1 MYLVGIDVGG
11 TFTDLTAV
19 DMATGRAVVTKVPSR
34 PRNEAAAVLAGLEAL
49 GIASADVRRLVH
61 GTTVG
66 TNAVLE
72 RRGARVALLTTAGFR
87 DLIEIGRTKR
97 NIPALFIPTFVRPK
111 PVVERKDRFEVQERL
126 GPDGAVLVPLD
137 RASVERGVDA
147 ALAAPAEAIAV
158 CLLHAYLNPAHEHAV
173 ADAVKGRAPGVPVS
187 CSADVVAEYRE
198 FERFSTTVLNA
209 YLQPLME
216 GYLTSLE
223 ERLLATGYTHGVLT
237 VASSGGMMTTDTA
250 RRLPIKT
257 IFSGPA
263 GGVSQA
269 CFVGAAAGVRDF
281 ITYDMGGT
289 STDVCLVRELQ
300 PLTTADAMVGA
311 FPVKVSQIDMHTVGA
326 GGGSI
331 AWLEPDGGL
340 AVGPRSAGA
349 VPGPAA
355 YGLGGAE
362 PTVTDA
368 NVVLGRIGAARRLG
382 GSIAIDSERARA
394 VVAGLAARLPRPLG
408 VEALAEGI
416 VTIAVARM
424 TSAIREI
431 SIQRGHDPRDFTLI
445 AFGGAGPMHALAMA
459 DEIGIPRVLVPRHPG
474 NFSALGL
481 LAADIKHD
489 DVRTRVGLLGERLPA
504 LHAAFAEMETA
515 ARQQLEREGFAPERQ
530 RLLRSLDLRYRGQAF
545 ELNIALRG
553 AAEGEPSA
561 FESEVPALRGA
572 AEGEPSAFDSAVPP
586 VTEVETRFHRQHRE
600 TYGHANPAAA
610 VELVNARLTAYGLV
624 PKPAPER
631 RAPAGAAL
639 ETALVERRPVWFGGR
654 AHACPVWDRDRLP
667 GDATIVGPA
676 IVEEFG
682 ATTVV
687 PPGWRGTVD
696 DQGNL
701 RFERERT
708 TPHPALSPGGG
719 EREAGA

>member
-1 MYLVGIDVGG
+1 MYIVGIDVGG

-19 DMATGRAVVTKVPSR
+19 DAQSGRVVVTKVPSR
-34 PRNEAAAVLAGLEAL
+34 PRHEAAAVLAGLEAL
-49 GIASADVRRLVH
+49 GIASAEVRRLVH

-111 PVVERKDRFEVQERL
+111 PVVERKHRFEVTERL

-137 RASVERGVDA
+137 PASIEGALDG
-147 ALAAPAEAIAV
+147 ALAAGAEAVAV
-158 CLLHAYLNPAHEHAV
+158 CLLHAYLNPAHEHFV
-173 ADAVKGRAPGVPVS
+173 ADAAKGRAPGLPVS

-223 ERLLATGYTHGVLT
+223 ERLLATGYSHGVLT

-269 CFVGAAAGVRDF
+269 CFVGAAAGIRDF

-289 STDVCLVRELQ
+289 STDVCLVRDLQ
-300 PLTTADAMVGA
+300 PLMTADAMVGA

-331 AWLEPDGGL
+331 AWLDVDGSL
-340 AVGPRSAGA
+340 QVGPRSAGA
-349 VPGPAA
+349 SPGPAA
-355 YGLGGAE
+355 YGLGGTE
-362 PTVTDA
+362 PAVTDA
-368 NVVLGRIGAARRLG
+368 NVVLGRIGTRRRLG
-382 GSIAIDSERARA
+382 GSIAIDAERARQA
-394 VVAGLAARLPRPLG
+394 VAALAARLERPLG
-408 VEALAEGI
+408 VEPLAEGI

-431 SIQRGHDPRDFTLI
+431 SIQRGHDPRDFTLV

-459 DEIGIPRVLVPRHPG
+459 EEIGIPRVLVPRHPG

-504 LHAAFAEMETA
+504 LRLAFAEMETA
-515 ARQQLEREGFAPERQ
+515 ARQQLEREGFAPAQ
-530 RLLRSLDLRYRGQAF
+530 QKLLRSLDLRYRGQAF
-545 ELNIALRG
+545 ELNIALADTRL
-553 AAEGEPSA
+553 
-561 FESEVPALRGA
+561 ALDRIEA
-572 AEGEPSAFDSAVPP
+572 D
-586 VTEVETRFHRQHRE
+586 FHRQHRA
-600 TYGHANPAAA
+600 TYGHANLEAAI
-610 VELVNARLTAYGLV
+610 ELVNARLTAYGLV
-624 PKPAPER
+624 PKPAAAR
-631 RAPAGAAL
+631 HAAPGAAI
-639 ETALVERRPVWFGGR
+639 EAALVERRPVWFGGR
-654 AHACPVWDRDRLP
+654 AYDCPVWDRERLP
-667 GDATIVGPA
+667 EGARLAGPA

-682 ATTVV
+682 ATTVL
-687 PPGWRGTVD
+687 PPGWRGAMD
-696 DQGNL
+696 EHGNL
-701 RFERERT
+701 RFERGT
-708 TPHPALSPGGG
+708 SA
-719 EREAGA
+719 